1 MFASGSMIG
10 RFGFVNKGAAWFG
23 MLALAIAWLL
33 SACASSRQEG
43 VVTEYAPSEAPM
55 TSTAAHFQRPSYAP
69 GGEGMTS
76 AHSGGF

>member
-1 MFASGSMIG
+1 VIG

-23 MLALAIAWLL
+23 ILALVMAWLL

-43 VVTEYAPSEAPM
+43 VVTEYAPTEAPM
-55 TSTAAHFQRPSYAP
+55 DAGAAHFSRPSYAP
-69 GGEGMTS
+69 GSEGTTS